1 MSNMT
6 ANNQM
11 RTTGEL
17 NSALNTQ
24 LANWSV
30 LGVKLHNYHWFVKGP
45 QFFTLHAKFEEL
57 YNTAAGYVD
66 ELAERLLAIGGKPAA
81 TMSEYL
87 KLSLIQEE
95 ASGELSAEQMV
106 EALVADLET
115 IAEGLK
121 VGIEAAG
128 EQEDDVTADLFTG
141 MKADVEKQAWMLS
154 AFLGK

>member
-6 ANNQM
+6 ANNQI
-11 RTTGEL
+11 RTSGEL

-57 YNTAAGYVD
+57 YDTAAGYVD

-87 KLSLIQEE
+87 KLSLIQE
-95 ASGELSAEQMV
+95 ASGEQSAEQMV
-106 EALVADLET
+106 EALAADLGT
-115 IAEGLK
+115 IAKGLK

>member
-6 ANNQM
+6 ANNQI

-57 YNTAAGYVD
+57 YNTAAEYVD

-87 KLSLIQEE
+87 KLSVIQE
-95 ASGELSAEQMV
+95 ASGEPSADQMV
-106 EALVADLET
+106 EALAADLGT

-121 VGIEAAG
+121 AGIEAAG
-128 EQEDDVTADLFTG
+128 EQGDDVTADLFTG